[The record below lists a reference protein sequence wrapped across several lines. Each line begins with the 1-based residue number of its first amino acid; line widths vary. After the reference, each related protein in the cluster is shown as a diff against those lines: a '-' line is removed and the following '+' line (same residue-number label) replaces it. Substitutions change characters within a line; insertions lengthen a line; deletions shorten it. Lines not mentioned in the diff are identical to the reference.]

1 MTAKIYQNF
10 PSALPIHSRRRK
22 PTLTNHRGSTVL
34 APPGREAGE
43 GEGLPAARDRKAPYE
58 ENLRTP
64 GKTGKTDKTPAK
76 HIILPDK
83 NSS

>member
-1 MTAKIYQNF
+1 
-10 PSALPIHSRRRK
+10 
-22 PTLTNHRGSTVL
+22 VL